1 MQKRSASMQK
11 HGVKN
16 LGNSS
21 TILML
26 ENKTKEEVQKLFPK
40 EPAMDDHNR
49 AVKID

>member
-1 MQKRSASMQK
+1 MQK

-26 ENKTKEEVQKLFPK
+26 ENKTKEEVQKLFPI